1 VFPDAGPGFHNAEAK
16 VGIVK
21 SSSMNRILH
30 GLLTLMVLCVL
41 VRADTRGP
49 APQFTAQTLDG
60 ETFSNASLSGRVT
73 LLQFWTTWCPV
84 CRGDQSAVDNIESMF
99 AGQGLVVLAIDVGES
114 EATVKTYLQG
124 NPRSCRVVVNDG
136 RSLAARFGVHGYPHY
151 VLIDSQ
157 GNIAGTQSGGGG
169 EASLQ
174 RLLRRAG
181 LSLQSDKPEVGN
193 QKLAASPG
201 VGRSALIEAPG
212 GPSALPAKPAPK
224 TIFVFANGE
233 RLEAD
238 HYTLGPTLL
247 HVTVDGLQRTIALSA
262 LDIKTTIAVN
272 RERGIDLKF
281 PKTRSEVYVTF

>member
-1 VFPDAGPGFHNAEAK
+1 
-16 VGIVK
+16 
-21 SSSMNRILH
+21 MNRILH
-30 GLLTLMVLCVL
+30 GLLTLMVLCAL
-41 VRADTRGP
+41 VSADTRGP

-73 LLQFWTTWCPV
+73 LLQFWATWCPV
-84 CRGDQSAVDNIESMF
+84 CKEDQSAVDNIQSMF
-99 AGQGLVVLAIDVGES
+99 ADQGLTVIAIDVGES
-114 EATVKTYLQG
+114 EATVRAYLQAS
-124 NPRSCRVVVNDG
+124 PRSCSVVVDSAH
-136 RSLAARFGVHGYPHY
+136 SLAARFGAHGYPYY

-169 EASLQ
+169 EALLQ
-174 RLLRRAG
+174 HLLRRAG
-181 LSLQSDKPEVGN
+181 LSLRSEKPDVGN

-201 VGRSALIEAPG
+201 IGRSALIEAPG
-212 GPSALPAKPAPK
+212 GPSALPATPAPK

-238 HYTLGPTLL
+238 HYTLDATLL
-247 HVTVDGLQRTIALSA
+247 HVTVGGLQRTIALSA